1 MFRFQ
6 NRPAGYNFL
15 HFQFITSLKSNLC
28 KATTKQ
34 NMTTILLSH
43 AYKTQLHFSP
53 LYFNWNISVTGP
65 KLLVF

>member
-1 MFRFQ
+1 MFRFR
-6 NRPAGYNFL
+6 NPPAGYSFL

-34 NMTTILLSH
+34 NMTTTSLSH
-43 AYKTQLHFSP
+43 AYITQLHFSS
-53 LYFNWNISVTGP
+53 LYFNWNISVTDP